1 MVFKLEDT
9 QLVVDGRS
17 VIRSLIGLQ
26 IVIGLCKAIYM
37 AEKRYSAALHDEL
50 TRIKKEQKLSKKN
63 KKKVES
69 E

>member
-9 QLVVDGRS
+9 QLIIDGKSVFRGFVVTYIIIELCRS
-17 VIRSLIGLQ
+17 
-26 IVIGLCKAIYM
+26 IYR
-37 AEKRYSAALHDEL
+37 AERRYSEALHEEL
-50 TRIKKEQKLSKKN
+50 KRIKKEQKLSKKN